1 MGAGVGTFSRK
12 HLVGHGLCRPC
23 SARVMPHALEV
34 KAVWDSTAR
43 LNVASGSGVTCTF
56 PELYPGPVAW

>member
-1 MGAGVGTFSRK
+1 
-12 HLVGHGLCRPC
+12 
-23 SARVMPHALEV
+23 MPHALEV